1 MEFSASLNEVMNYA
15 GGYASKSGG
24 EVGTEHIM
32 LGILS
37 VDTPTSE
44 ILNGFG
50 VTY

>member
-37 VDTPTSE
+37 VDTFS
-44 ILNGFG
+44 ISASSQRSSC
-50 VTY
+50 